1 MSRAKT
7 SGPILTICTSYD
19 VPLHKEVPFG
29 GRDVS
34 APHLG
39 GKIPKKNLH
48 FWVNRH
54 FQVKLVNQHLHII
67 ETTTPIPT

>member
-39 GKIPKKNLH
+39 GKIPPKKPPFLSEYALSSQT
-48 FWVNRH
+48 R
-54 FQVKLVNQHLHII
+54 
-67 ETTTPIPT
+67 